1 MEPESEAVSV
11 EPEEAL
17 VLQEEKLRQ
26 MLVVILLI
34 KELEELES
42 EPEVDIILNKGL
54 MQII

>member
-1 MEPESEAVSV
+1 MEPESEAVPV
-11 EPEEAL
+11 EPEETL
-17 VLQEEKLRQ
+17 VLQEEQLRQ

-34 KELEELES
+34 KEPEELES